1 MNTLNI
7 SAINTNA
14 PYSVWNVGEYYFFR
28 TKYGAL
34 YKIGFMPDDTIWDEN
49 AYQFLIVNENNTTS
63 PNDAH
68 LKETVFCIIEGFF
81 KANPSILLYLCETG
95 DGKQASRNRLFIR
108 WFKEYSSKH
117 LFYFDTVSMK
127 AEGVDNFA
135 AIIVQKSNPKLQE
148 IIDEFNSVVKILAN
162 KPD

>member
-1 MNTLNI
+1 MNTLDI

-14 PYSVWNVGEYYFFR
+14 PYSVWNVDEYYFFR

-108 WFKEYSSKH
+108 WFKE
-117 LFYFDTVSMK
+117 
-127 AEGVDNFA
+127 
-135 AIIVQKSNPKLQE
+135 
-148 IIDEFNSVVKILAN
+148 
-162 KPD
+162 

>member
-1 MNTLNI
+1 MNTLDI

-14 PYSVWNVGEYYFFR
+14 PYSVWNVDEYYFFR

-68 LKETVFCIIEGFF
+68 
-81 KANPSILLYLCETG
+81 
-95 DGKQASRNRLFIR
+95 
-108 WFKEYSSKH
+108 
-117 LFYFDTVSMK
+117 FYFDTVSMT
-127 AEGVDNFA
+127 AEGVENFA

-162 KPD
+162 KPE

>member
-1 MNTLNI
+1 MNTLDI

-14 PYSVWNVGEYYFFR
+14 PYSVWNVDEYYFFR

-108 WFKEYSSKH
+108 WFKAYSSKH
-117 LFYFDTVSMK
+117 LFYFDTVSMT

-162 KPD
+162 KPE

>member
-1 MNTLNI
+1 MNTLDI

-63 PNDAH
+63 PMMR
-68 LKETVFCIIEGFF
+68 I
-81 KANPSILLYLCETG
+81 
-95 DGKQASRNRLFIR
+95 
-108 WFKEYSSKH
+108 
-117 LFYFDTVSMK
+117 
-127 AEGVDNFA
+127 
-135 AIIVQKSNPKLQE
+135 
-148 IIDEFNSVVKILAN
+148 
-162 KPD
+162 

>member
-1 MNTLNI
+1 MNTLDI

-49 AYQFLIVNENNTTS
+49 AYQFLIVNENNTIS

-68 LKETVFCIIEGFF
+68 LKETVFCIIEGFCHSHVTPF
-81 KANPSILLYLCETG
+81 EIRIRMKNLTMMLAGGIRGNRRET
-95 DGKQASRNRLFIR
+95 
-108 WFKEYSSKH
+108 
-117 LFYFDTVSMK
+117 V
-127 AEGVDNFA
+127 
-135 AIIVQKSNPKLQE
+135 LQC
-148 IIDEFNSVVKILAN
+148 V
-162 KPD
+162 